1 MNKFTVELEWDA
13 VDSIVVQVLKNQY
26 NGLKE
31 DLDRRRN
38 DEETLGIF
46 SNDKEEDVACIWR
59 HLDSIKIVL
68 SYNMN
73 HEDFEEWAK
82 DVVAVNGCDDFSQEH
97 MGEYI
102 VDTASINEDEM
113 LVVFDKDNDY
123 LKDWSKEQKIEWVRK
138 TSGSI
143 MGDTLEYDR

>member
-26 NGLKE
+26 SDLKK

-38 DEETLGIF
+38 DEDTLGIF
-46 SNDKEEDVACIWR
+46 FSDKVEDVAEIQK

-73 HEDFEEWAK
+73 HEEFEQWK
-82 DVVAVNGCDDFSQEH
+82 
-97 MGEYI
+97 
-102 VDTASINEDEM
+102 NEN
-113 LVVFDKDNDY
+113 L
-123 LKDWSKEQKIEWVRK
+123 
-138 TSGSI
+138 
-143 MGDTLEYDR
+143 

>member
-31 DLDRRRN
+31 ELDRRRN
-38 DEETLGIF
+38 DEDTLGIF
-46 SNDKEEDVACIWR
+46 FSDKVEDVACIWR

-73 HEDFEEWAK
+73 HEDFEEWK
-82 DVVAVNGCDDFSQEH
+82 NK
-97 MGEYI
+97 
-102 VDTASINEDEM
+102 N
-113 LVVFDKDNDY
+113 L
-123 LKDWSKEQKIEWVRK
+123 
-138 TSGSI
+138 
-143 MGDTLEYDR
+143 

>member
-31 DLDRRRN
+31 ELDRRLN
-38 DEETLGIF
+38 DEETSGIF
-46 SNDKEEDVACIWR
+46 FSDKVEDVACIWR

-73 HEDFEEWAK
+73 HKDFQEWE
-82 DVVAVNGCDDFSQEH
+82 N
-97 MGEYI
+97 
-102 VDTASINEDEM
+102 
-113 LVVFDKDNDY
+113 DN
-123 LKDWSKEQKIEWVRK
+123 L
-138 TSGSI
+138 
-143 MGDTLEYDR
+143 